1 MTSDE
6 KLLISQPTAEEKET
20 KEAKETKET
29 KEERPEVEGI
39 LEIQEENNFGF
50 LRFSNFLTSD
60 KDIYVSPAQIR
71 RFNLKTGDKIRG
83 ITRLPKEGERFGA
96 LLYVLTVNGDEPG
109 TAIRRPDFDDL
120 TPVFPYERL
129 RLESGSRELS
139 MRLIDLVAPIGKGQ
153 RGLIVAP
160 PKAGKTV
167 LLKSIAGAIER
178 SYPEIELIVLLVD
191 ERPEEVTDMKRSL
204 KTGDVIYST
213 FDELPEKLTYPAIT
227 PTLFERKKQ
236 GIGKRLLYGTGNPAK
251 LSLMRKNLEQLQI
264 EIVGLSDIDVAVPQA
279 DEDGDSPLENAR
291 KKAKCYYEAFQ
302 IPVFS
307 CDTGLYFENVPE
319 DKQPGVHVR
328 RVNGKNLSDAEMLA
342 YYSGLAAEYGG
353 LHAYY
358 RNAICLIMDEEHIY
372 ESMDE
377 TFSSEPFLI
386 TSVPH
391 PDGIRREGFPLDC
404 LSVDLTTGKYYY
416 DLDPAELGKVA
427 AEDGSRRFFEKITGI
442 FPHNML

>member
-1 MTSDE
+1 M
-6 KLLISQPTAEEKET
+6 
-20 KEAKETKET
+20 
-29 KEERPEVEGI
+29 
-39 LEIQEENNFGF
+39 
-50 LRFSNFLTSD
+50 
-60 KDIYVSPAQIR
+60 
-71 RFNLKTGDKIRG
+71 
-83 ITRLPKEGERFGA
+83 
-96 LLYVLTVNGDEPG
+96 
-109 TAIRRPDFDDL
+109 
-120 TPVFPYERL
+120 
-129 RLESGSRELS
+129 
-139 MRLIDLVAPIGKGQ
+139 
-153 RGLIVAP
+153 
-160 PKAGKTV
+160 
-167 LLKSIAGAIER
+167 
-178 SYPEIELIVLLVD
+178 
-191 ERPEEVTDMKRSL
+191 
-204 KTGDVIYST
+204 
-213 FDELPEKLTYPAIT
+213 PEKLTYPAIT

-291 KKAKCYYEAFQ
+291 KKAKCYYDVFQ

-372 ESMDE
+372 ELMDE

-427 AEDGSRRFFEKITGI
+427 AEDGSLRFFEKITGI

>member
-213 FDELPEKLTYPAIT
+213 FDELPQHHVKVAEMVLARAQRLVEHGKDVVILLDSITRLARAYNMVVPASGRTLSGGLDPGALHKPKKFFGAARKMEEGGSIT
-227 PTLFERKKQ
+227 ILATALVETGSRMDDVIFEEFK
-236 GIGKRLLYGTGNPAK
+236 GTGNMELHLDRK
-251 LSLMRKNLEQLQI
+251 LSEKRIFPAISLNKSGTRREDLLMDQEELEAI
-264 EIVGLSDIDVAVPQA
+264 WAMRRALSNSNPQ
-279 DEDGDSPLENAR
+279 E
-291 KKAKCYYEAFQ
+291 
-302 IPVFS
+302 
-307 CDTGLYFENVPE
+307 VPE
-319 DKQPGVHVR
+319 TIIE
-328 RVNGKNLSDAEMLA
+328 NLA
-342 YYSGLAAEYGG
+342 
-353 LHAYY
+353 HT
-358 RNAICLIMDEEHIY
+358 RNNKDFIQVIKKVI
-372 ESMDE
+372 
-377 TFSSEPFLI
+377 
-386 TSVPH
+386 
-391 PDGIRREGFPLDC
+391 LD
-404 LSVDLTTGKYYY
+404 
-416 DLDPAELGKVA
+416 
-427 AEDGSRRFFEKITGI
+427 
-442 FPHNML
+442 